1 MKCVVCTSNVSL
13 KETGGKDGA
22 VGGKGTSHKA
32 TKKCSIIDSIIDSSN
47 GKIYAVVKLSTLFF
61 FSNQSFS
68 MTHPLPWV
76 TKQDFQMIIS
86 RIDRIERN
94 IDLINQKFGIH
105 IENDSD
111 EKRKRQTEESNP
123 DDEYKHETS
132 HMQIQQLNGIL
143 DQIEQSTGKFS
154 NIFKNEHEDSSKQ
167 KIWSQHPHDFEGM
180 TRF

>member
-1 MKCVVCTSNVSL
+1 
-13 KETGGKDGA
+13 
-22 VGGKGTSHKA
+22 
-32 TKKCSIIDSIIDSSN
+32 
-47 GKIYAVVKLSTLFF
+47 
-61 FSNQSFS
+61 

-76 TKQDFQMIIS
+76 TKQDFEMIIS

-105 IENDSD
+105 IENNSD
-111 EKRKRQTEESNP
+111 EKRKRETEESNP

-132 HMQIQQLNGIL
+132 QMQIEQLNGIL

-154 NIFKNEHEDSSKQ
+154 NIFKNEHEDSPKQ

-180 TRF
+180 RRF